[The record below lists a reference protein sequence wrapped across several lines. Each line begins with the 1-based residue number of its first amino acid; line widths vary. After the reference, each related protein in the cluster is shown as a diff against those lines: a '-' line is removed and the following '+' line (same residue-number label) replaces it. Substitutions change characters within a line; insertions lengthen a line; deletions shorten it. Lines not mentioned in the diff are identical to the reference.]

1 MPPHR
6 LAYRPTVMGR
16 RGVVTSAHPLASMAG
31 IEILLAG
38 GNAVDAAVAVGS
50 TLNVVEPFMSS
61 AGGIGLMLI
70 SRGGERHVLDFIGRA
85 PRAADAAGCT
95 EDDLAGGPKSC
106 ATPGNLGGWLAAL
119 ERFGTMDRARVLAP
133 AIGHA
138 ERGVPLTFKNVEF
151 FEAARATL
159 GRSREAERLYLGN
172 GGPRAGGV
180 VTYKEL
186 AATFRQVAEGGAEV
200 FYRGPIAKAIARAV
214 REAGGWLGEEDL
226 AEFKPEW
233 REPATIAY
241 RGQQV
246 YSMPPPFSAFQ
257 MLETLNILE
266 GYDLRAWG
274 HNSVDYLHH
283 LIEAV
288 KLGSAD
294 RLAYAYSGQ
303 VPIAGLLSKKYA
315 DSQRARIDAKRAAV
329 SEGERHTRE
338 RLPNQI
344 TEGRPSTREGY
355 APSDF
360 PATREGYAPSDF
372 PATREGYAPSDS
384 PATREGYAP
393 SDSPAKFADEHTT
406 HFACAD
412 AAGTVVSVT
421 QTLGVPFG
429 SGFAIPG
436 TGLVLNNILKWMDL
450 DPASPNVVRAGR
462 KAGTM
467 MSPTQVFRDGAFALS
482 IGTPGSYGI
491 LQTTAQMLL
500 NVLEFGMN
508 VQEAIEAPRVR
519 VYRDRLVDAE
529 ARITPEVRAG
539 LAARGHQVN
548 EIGDWSWIVGGGQ
561 GLMRDAA
568 SGALMAGADPRRDG
582 YALAV

>member
-16 RGVVTSAHPLASMAG
+16 RGVVASAHPLASMAG
-31 IEILLAG
+31 VEMLLAG
-38 GNAVDAAVAVGS
+38 GNAVDAAVAVAS
-50 TLNVVEPFMSS
+50 TLNVVEPFMSG

-70 SRGGERHVLDFIGRA
+70 SRGNERHVLDFIGRA
-85 PRAADAAGCT
+85 PKAADATRCT
-95 EDDLAGGPKSC
+95 EDELVGGPKAC
-106 ATPGNLGGWLAAL
+106 ATPGNLGGWLVAL
-119 ERFGTMDRARVLAP
+119 ERFGSMDRARVLAP

-151 FEAARATL
+151 FAQGRETL
-159 GRSREAERLYLGN
+159 KRSPEAERLYGAN
-172 GGPRAGGV
+172 GAPRPGAIA
-180 VTYKEL
+180 TYKDL
-186 AATFRQVAEGGAEV
+186 ANTFRQVAEGGAEA
-200 FYRGPIAKAIARAV
+200 FYRGPIARSIARAV
-214 REAGGWLGEEDL
+214 GEAGGWLTEEDL

-233 REPATIAY
+233 RQPATITY
-241 RGQQV
+241 RGARV

-266 GYDLRAWG
+266 GHDLRAWG

-294 RLAYAYSGQ
+294 RLAYAYSEA
-303 VPIAGLLSKKYA
+303 VPIAGLLSKRYA
-315 DSQRARIDAKRAAV
+315 ESQRARIDPKRAAV
-329 SEGERHTRE
+329 SEGERHNPQK
-338 RLPNQI
+338 LAQQI
-344 TEGRPSTREGY
+344 AEGH
-355 APSDF
+355 
-360 PATREGYAPSDF
+360 
-372 PATREGYAPSDS
+372 
-384 PATREGYAP
+384 
-393 SDSPAKFADEHTT
+393 PAKFADEQTT

-412 AAGTVVSVT
+412 ASGLVVSVT

-429 SGFAIPG
+429 SGVAVPG
-436 TGLVLNNILKWMDL
+436 TGVVLNNILKWMDR
-450 DPASPNVVRAGR
+450 DPASPNVVRPGR

-467 MSPTQVFRDGAFALS
+467 MSPTQVFRDGAFCLS

-500 NVLEFGMN
+500 NVLDFGMN

-529 ARITPEVRAG
+529 ARIGSDVRDG
-539 LAARGHQVN
+539 LAQRGHDVN
-548 EIGDWSWIVGGGQ
+548 AIADWSWIVGGGQ
-561 GLMRDAA
+561 GVMRDPE
-568 SGALMAGADPRRDG
+568 SGAFMAGADPRRDG
-582 YALAV
+582 YALAI